1 MFGKIIIIFAI
12 LLGTTDVEITHLT
25 FKVLACLDCTFVCR
39 EAYPTCQVIEVNLC
53 YDVAKLID
61 LDRNR

>member
-1 MFGKIIIIFAI
+1 MGKLSLFFAI
-12 LLGTTDVEITHLT
+12 LLGTTDVAIT

-61 LDRNR
+61 LVKNR

>member
-1 MFGKIIIIFAI
+1 MGKLSLFFAI
-12 LLGTTDVEITHLT
+12 LLRTTDAEITHIT
-25 FKVLACLDCTFVCR
+25 FKVFACLDCTFVCR

-61 LDRNR
+61 LVKNR